1 MEIFKT
7 IKEFSNYKI
16 SNTGIIVNN
25 KGIKLNIGKRKS
37 NSGYIQVRLFK
48 DGKYYY
54 KYLHRLI
61 AETFI
66 PNPNNYRT
74 INHINGIKT
83 DNNINN
89 LEWASDAE
97 QQRHAYL
104 KSLKPIGNSFTEE
117 QLNEIYTMFF
127 TKKLRPKEISNTL
140 NRPFGTIKKICYG
153 ERCKDCLTK
162 FLENTEIK

>member
-7 IKEFSNYKI
+7 IKDFPNYKI
-16 SNTGIIVNN
+16 SNMGIIVNN
-25 KGIKLNIGKRKS
+25 KGVELNIGKRKS
-37 NSGYIQVRLFK
+37 NSGYVQVRLFK
-48 DGKYYY
+48 DGKYHY

-104 KSLKPIGNSFTEE
+104 KSLKPAGNSFTKE
-117 QLNEIYTMFF
+117 QLDEIYTMFF
-127 TKKLRPKEISNTL
+127 IKKLKPRKISNIL
-140 NRPFGTIKKICYG
+140 NRPFGTIRKICYG
-153 ERCKDCLTK
+153 ERCKDCLDK